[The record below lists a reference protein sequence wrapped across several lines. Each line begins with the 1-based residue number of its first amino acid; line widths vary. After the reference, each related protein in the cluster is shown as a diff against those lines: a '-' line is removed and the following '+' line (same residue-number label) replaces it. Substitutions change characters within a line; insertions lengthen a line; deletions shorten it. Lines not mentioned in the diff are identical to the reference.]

1 MLRRCSLESLMKWIF
16 MALALS
22 MVSLTIGARLHQSYV
37 SKRSLAVGHAAQVK
51 NLIENRRVL
60 GSEESVIDK
69 LGMFWREA
77 SVGEVPDL
85 TITAGKNVY
94 RYKLSRSDIII
105 YLVEEERF
113 MLLVGMLGL
122 LVAVELAV
130 FLSYI
135 LTRPLRRLAWGCK
148 EIAKGSRVVIPH
160 NALSPY
166 EFRELTDSFNYMASE
181 LEKWKD
187 VQRQLSRMD
196 RLAALGE
203 MLSGLSHEIRNPLAS
218 MRIQT
223 DLLRSEMGSI
233 ADAFS
238 QAEREESLAD
248 AAEYINVL
256 GSELDRLNSIVSQ
269 LLSFV
274 RRREPMKTS
283 VSLSELL
290 VWANSMFRPQAEKYS
305 IDFVAEER
313 EKGVRVIADSEMLRQ
328 VVMNLA
334 LNAIQSMSLSEKEE
348 RKALLI
354 SVGCTDKEEGA
365 EQKGVIIVKDNGC
378 GIPENIQHRIFDPFF
393 TTRKDGT
400 GLGLSIVQ
408 RIIEGHGADFSME
421 SSPAGTTFKI
431 FLPLDT
437 ALPEG
442 ERSV

>member
-166 EFRELTDSFNYMASE
+166 
-181 LEKWKD
+181 
-187 VQRQLSRMD
+187 
-196 RLAALGE
+196 
-203 MLSGLSHEIRNPLAS
+203 
-218 MRIQT
+218 
-223 DLLRSEMGSI
+223 
-233 ADAFS
+233 
-238 QAEREESLAD
+238 
-248 AAEYINVL
+248 
-256 GSELDRLNSIVSQ
+256 
-269 LLSFV
+269 
-274 RRREPMKTS
+274 
-283 VSLSELL
+283 
-290 VWANSMFRPQAEKYS
+290 
-305 IDFVAEER
+305 
-313 EKGVRVIADSEMLRQ
+313 
-328 VVMNLA
+328 
-334 LNAIQSMSLSEKEE
+334 
-348 RKALLI
+348 
-354 SVGCTDKEEGA
+354 
-365 EQKGVIIVKDNGC
+365 
-378 GIPENIQHRIFDPFF
+378 
-393 TTRKDGT
+393 
-400 GLGLSIVQ
+400 
-408 RIIEGHGADFSME
+408 
-421 SSPAGTTFKI
+421 
-431 FLPLDT
+431 
-437 ALPEG
+437 
-442 ERSV
+442 